1 MKNFNLLRKSERKS
15 VGTTLALTVGSPSF
29 DRRGT
34 MLKHY
39 AFMLLFLLGSLNVW
53 GENIDITASTLSLSG
68 SNYTSSSSG
77 VAVDGVTIKFT
88 DCNVTNGVCMKK
100 STGCIWN
107 SSAMPQNIDSI
118 VMSAVGH
125 SSSSSAGFYV
135 YGATT
140 EKGETTK
147 IYESTGTKGKI
158 KIDFTSYSYTLVS
171 R

>member
-1 MKNFNLLRKSERKS
+1 
-15 VGTTLALTVGSPSF
+15 
-29 DRRGT
+29 
-34 MLKHY
+34 
-39 AFMLLFLLGSLNVW
+39 MLLFLLGSLNVW
-53 GENIDITASTLSLSG
+53 GDNIDITTSTLSLSG
-68 SNYTSSSSG
+68 STYASSSSG

-88 DCNVTNGVCMKK
+88 DCKVTNGVCMKK

-140 EKGETTK
+140 EKGTTTQ
-147 IYESTGTKGKI
+147 IYESSGTTGKI
-158 KIDFTSYSYTLVS
+158 KIDFTSYSYKYFYIKNKGTRTTYSTSIKVYYTTS
-171 R
+171 AGPAEPTV